1 MRPHYILV
9 HSFSKNVIISGK
21 CSVLC
26 ISPNPLLFFKEASEF
41 IDRWTT
47 LTFYRQKKGSLKP
60 KPAGSCSPLCSL
72 ESATT
77 SLNYLVTSLPADIAC
92 WNMQLVCSVGSVWEW
107 WSSPSHW
114 AQSQPLL
121 QDSLSQSFNLA
132 NINLSHHTAWGKWMP
147 DGLGERKDHIHQK
160 ERKKITLFLLCYEA
174 FLCIHSSGYIVSN
187 YTAILTICSIQPS
200 PTYTSISKP

>member
-1 MRPHYILV
+1 MFSFMYLPQPTIILQRGIWV
-9 HSFSKNVIISGK
+9 
-21 CSVLC
+21 
-26 ISPNPLLFFKEASEF
+26 
-41 IDRWTT
+41 
-47 LTFYRQKKGSLKP
+47 YRQVGLLWPFTGRKKVASNPNQQVPALLCVLWNLQQRPWTIWSLHSLLTSPAEICSWSVQLAQFGSGGHLLLIEP
-60 KPAGSCSPLCSL
+60 NLSL
-72 ESATT
+72 YCKT
-77 SLNYLVTSLPADIAC
+77 
-92 WNMQLVCSVGSVWEW
+92 
-107 WSSPSHW
+107 
-114 AQSQPLL
+114 
-121 QDSLSQSFNLA
+121 LSQSFNLA